1 MENHY
6 WIKIDKNKLDNLRT
20 RCDLTKTGTTTVRT
34 HNLINNHWSNEK
46 RFKVYSSTGG
56 DNLFIKQGR
65 NYYWLQT
72 EGNPE
77 TEKSPLPLE
86 PNHKVIFSTPY

>member
-6 WIKIDKNKLDNLRT
+6 WIKIDKHQFEHLRT
-20 RCDLTKTGTTTVRT
+20 RCDLTKTNTTTVRT

-46 RFKVYSSTGG
+46 RFKVYGSYGG
-56 DNLFIKQGR
+56 DQLFIKQGKDF
-65 NYYWLQT
+65 YWLQT
-72 EGNPE
+72 DGNPE

-86 PNHKVIFSTPY
+86 PNYKVIFNTW